1 VTTNSDSLL
10 DRLHVLFEHLAWADD
25 QVIESLRAAPDL
37 PDADAVREL
46 LAHILGA
53 EHVWLARINGKP
65 AEVAVWP
72 NLSLDQC
79 ADLARRNQAGYRWLL
94 EQLRQGGA
102 AESVRYTNSAGRELE
117 TRKDD
122 ILLHVAL
129 HGSYHRGQIAARL
142 RTGGAEPSPTDY
154 IAFVRGVPAATRR

>member
-1 VTTNSDSLL
+1 MSSDPLL
-10 DRLHVLFEHLAWADD
+10 DRLHSLFEHIAWADD
-25 QVIESLRAAPDL
+25 RALESLRAAPDL
-37 PDADAVREL
+37 PDADSIREL
-46 LAHILGA
+46 LSHILGS

-65 AEVAVWP
+65 AELAVWP
-72 NLSLDQC
+72 RLSLDQC

-94 EQLRQGGA
+94 EQLRQGGVSEPVHYA
-102 AESVRYTNSAGRELE
+102 NSAGQEFD

-142 RTGGAEPSPTDY
+142 RAAGAEPSPTDY
-154 IAFVRGVPAATRR
+154 IAFVRGAPAATRG